1 MKTRNIFLAL
11 IATALSGV
19 MVSCDD
25 FLDREPTS
33 QLAPETFLR
42 MPHTYR
48 LMRISIIPVFC
59 LEIPVTPMV
68 FYANDQGT
76 DNQIAANAPSYF
88 CTGEW
93 KVPNA
98 SGDWSFTTIYHLN
111 FFFASVLPLIW

>member
-33 QLAPETFLR
+33 QLAPETFFTDASHLQAYADKYYSSVL
-42 MPHTYR
+42 PGNSGNSYG
-48 LMRISIIPVFC
+48 I
-59 LEIPVTPMV
+59 
-68 FYANDQGT
+68 YANDQGT

-98 SGDWSFTTIYHLN
+98 SGDFL
-111 FFFASVLPLIW
+111 FRE

>member
-33 QLAPETFLR
+33 QLAPETFFTDASHLQAYADKYYSSVL
-42 MPHTYR
+42 PGNSGNSYG
-48 LMRISIIPVFC
+48 I
-59 LEIPVTPMV
+59 
-68 FYANDQGT
+68 YANDQGT

-111 FFFASVLPLIW
+111 FFFCQCFATIW